1 MDERILF
8 MAENKTQPTG
18 ASVDEY
24 IASRANEQQR
34 ADCKT
39 LMAMLKRIT
48 RKVPKMWGPSIV
60 GYGLY
65 RYTYESGRSGEM
77 PVVGF
82 AIRGRDMV
90 VYLLAEDD
98 EQKALR
104 AQLGPHRMGK
114 SCLYFKRLADLD
126 LSVLERLVT
135 NSIAGVHRRYGSD
148 IKFKEQ

>member
-1 MDERILF
+1 MS
-8 MAENKTQPTG
+8 ENKTKPTTE
-18 ASVDEY
+18 SVDAY

-48 RKVPKMWGPSIV
+48 RKTPKMWGPSIV

-82 AIRGRDMV
+82 AIRAREMV
-90 VYLLAEDD
+90 VYLLASDD
-98 EQKALR
+98 EQMALR

-114 SCLYFKRLADLD
+114 SCLYFKRLGDLD
-126 LSVLERLVT
+126 LTVLERLVV
-135 NSIAGVHRRYGSD
+135 NSIAGVNRRYGSD
-148 IKFKEQ
+148 ITLKEH